1 MPTQLRTAILDRLS
15 QICEL
20 SPDVRFGQM
29 LAMMSVLAEDFSDQ
43 SFWDVEDETLLTVLD
58 QHLADLVARGNTS
71 QPALPPE
78 SDKAVAAR
86 PASPVLN
93 S

>member
-1 MPTQLRTAILDRLS
+1 MISPLRQSLLERLAR
-15 QICEL
+15 ICEL

-29 LAMMSVLAEDFSDQ
+29 MAMMGVLAEDFSDQ
-43 SFWDVEDETLLTVLD
+43 WVWDVEDETLLAVLD
-58 QHLADLVARGNTS
+58 QHLADLVARGSTA
-71 QPALPPE
+71 QPAVPPE

-86 PASPVLN
+86 PTMTMLN

>member
-1 MPTQLRTAILDRLS
+1 MIPPIQQALVERLAS
-15 QICEL
+15 ICEL
-20 SPDVRFGQM
+20 TPDIRFGQM
-29 LAMMSVLAEDFSDQ
+29 MAMMGVLAEDFSDH
-43 SFWDVEDETLLTVLD
+43 SVWDVEDETLLTVLD

-86 PASPVLN
+86 SAMPMLN